1 MRIIALHGKAGAG
14 KDTFADR
21 LVEKYGFVKRG
32 FADPLYEEVAQAFGV
47 TVEWLR
53 DRTRK
58 EVPQQELALE
68 YCKDGDFAC
77 AMAGE
82 WDDFHETRSPRWVLQ
97 KWGTEYRRGQSDAY
111 WLARMAVFAG
121 LHTSQELGG
130 IKYEYRGPVQGIVI
144 PDCRFENEAQWVKE
158 HGGTIIEIRRSN
170 LPPVAAHAS
179 EAGVPSELIDCTFY
193 NDWVIPAL
201 HGLVDRYM
209 GAHEAEVAHG

>member
-21 LVEKYGFVKRG
+21 LVEKHGFVKRG
-32 FADPLYEEVAQAFGV
+32 FADPLYEEVADAFGV
-47 TVEWLR
+47 TVPWLR

-58 EVPQQELALE
+58 ETPQPELALE
-68 YCKDGDFAC
+68 YCKDNDFAG
-77 AMAGE
+77 AMAGY

-97 KWGTEYRRGQSDAY
+97 KWGTEYRRGQDDQY
-111 WLARMAVFAG
+111 WLMQMDYFCYCAVSAP
-121 LHTSQELGG
+121 QC
-130 IKYEYRGPVQGIVI
+130 VVI

-158 HGGTIIEIRRSN
+158 QGGAIIEIRRSN
-170 LPPVAAHAS
+170 LPPVAVHAS

-209 GAHEAEVAHG
+209 GAHEAEAAHG

>member
-21 LVEKYGFVKRG
+21 LVEKHGFVKRG
-32 FADPLYEEVAQAFGV
+32 FADPLYEEVAAAFGV

-58 EVPQQELALE
+58 EVPQPELALE
-68 YCKDGDFAC
+68 YCKDNDFAW

-97 KWGTEYRRGQSDAY
+97 KWGTEYRRGQNDQY
-111 WLARMAVFAG
+111 WLARMAVFYQQHRLTHG
-121 LHTSQELGG
+121 
-130 IKYEYRGPVQGIVI
+130 VVI
-144 PDCRFENEAQWVKE
+144 PDCRFENEAQWVKRFY
-158 HGGTIIEIRRSN
+158 GTIIEIRRTG
-170 LPPVAAHAS
+170 LPAGAHAS
-179 EAGVPSELIDCTFY
+179 DARLPNELIDCTFY
-193 NDWVIPAL
+193 NYWVIPAL

-209 GAHEAEVAHG
+209 GAHEETRV